1 MNRFMKYAAAALAA
15 ATAVSTLGGCE
26 QLEQKT
32 PEDTVAVTFGDTN
45 IMLDEVTYMI
55 RSMEYTYESYFGS
68 NICSNDMGDGSGM
81 TVGDYIKQMSLSQLR
96 QTLVL
101 NEYAEQN
108 GIELSDAQKA
118 KVDDA
123 IEKLKEEGED
133 YLNAVGAT
141 DELIEKTYTENAIAN
156 LVYMDLVADVDTTVG
171 DDEFLRKK
179 IAYVK
184 LTPSEL
190 TETTAAEEG
199 TTVTET
205 ESGSEEE
212 ASSEAGSSEETS
224 EAGSEEA
231 SSENASDEAA
241 SSEVASDE
249 ADSTEE
255 ASTEKETETSTEVA
269 TETETETE
277 SASDTEVVTEVATE
291 AESESESNTESDTE
305 SDTEVSNGSEESTEA
320 ETLSEEEQERQDAMN
335 DAADKILKEFEDGSD
350 AADFISDYQNDSHF
364 TATNSEI
371 SISEEGTAVYNAA
384 AWALSTD
391 ECTIYNSDDGS
402 IYIIRCLDDNDEEAR
417 QSAID
422 SEIESRKTALFEEK
436 YSEIQD
442 ASSKFKVDQDVID
455 TIRFTTP
462 VYVAPTEEDTTE
474 ETTENASEEA
484 SSEDASSEEAS
495 SESESESSSEEVTEE
510 SAEKN
515 TESESE
521 SEKESTSEAETK

>member
-1 MNRFMKYAAAALAA
+1 MNRIMKYAAAALAA

-26 QLEQKT
+26 QLEKKA
-32 PEDTVAVTFGDTN
+32 PEDTVAVSFGDTN

-68 NICSNDMGDGSGM
+68 NICGNDMGDGSGM

-101 NEYAEQN
+101 NEYAKKN
-108 GIELSDAQKA
+108 GIELSDDQKA
-118 KVDDA
+118 KVDEA
-123 IEKLKEEGED
+123 IEKLQTESED
-133 YLNAVGAT
+133 YLDAVGAT

-190 TETTAAEEG
+190 TETTAANEATTEVSSDEDSSEEASSIENTEAESESASKDV
-199 TTVTET
+199 TTST
-205 ESGSEEE
+205 EE
-212 ASSEAGSSEETS
+212 ASSEKAST
-224 EAGSEEA
+224 EAVSTEEA
-231 SSENASDEAA
+231 SSENVSEL
-241 SSEVASDE
+241 SS
-249 ADSTEE
+249 E
-255 ASTEKETETSTEVA
+255 ASTEDSTEV
-269 TETETETE
+269 
-277 SASDTEVVTEVATE
+277 
-291 AESESESNTESDTE
+291 
-305 SDTEVSNGSEESTEA
+305 

-335 DAADKILKEFEDGSD
+335 DAADKILKEFEEGND

-371 SISEEGTAVYNAA
+371 SISEDGTAVYNAS
-384 AWALSTD
+384 AWALATD
-391 ECTIYNSDDGS
+391 ECTVYRSDDGS

-422 SEIESRKTALFEEK
+422 SEIESRKTALFSEK
-436 YSEIQD
+436 YAEIQEE
-442 ASSKFKVDQDVID
+442 SSKFKVDEDVID

-462 VYVAPTEEDTTE
+462 VYVAPSEE
-474 ETTENASEEA
+474 ETSESETSGEETSESETGEKESTKEEKSSESDESEEVVSEA
-484 SSEDASSEEAS
+484 SSE
-495 SESESESSSEEVTEE
+495 EE
-510 SAEKN
+510 SK
-515 TESESE
+515 
-521 SEKESTSEAETK
+521 

>member
-1 MNRFMKYAAAALAA
+1 MNRIMKYAAAALAA

-26 QLEQKT
+26 QLEKKA
-32 PEDTVAVTFGDTN
+32 PEDTVAVSFGDTN

-101 NEYAEQN
+101 NEYAKKN
-108 GIELSDAQKA
+108 GIELSDDQKA
-118 KVDDA
+118 KVDEA
-123 IEKLKEEGED
+123 IEKLQTEAED
-133 YLNAVGAT
+133 YLDAVGAT

-190 TETTAAEEG
+190 TETTAAAEATTEASSDEGSSEESSS
-199 TTVTET
+199 VENTET
-205 ESGSEEE
+205 ESISKDDETSTEE
-212 ASSEAGSSEETS
+212 ASSEKAST
-224 EAGSEEA
+224 EAVSTEAVSTEEA
-231 SSENASDEAA
+231 SSEKTSEL
-241 SSEVASDE
+241 SS
-249 ADSTEE
+249 
-255 ASTEKETETSTEVA
+255 
-269 TETETETE
+269 
-277 SASDTEVVTEVATE
+277 
-291 AESESESNTESDTE
+291 ESDTE
-305 SDTEVSNGSEESTEA
+305 ASNES

-335 DAADKILKEFEDGSD
+335 DAADKILKEFEEGND

-371 SISEEGTAVYNAA
+371 SISEDGTAVYNAA
-384 AWALSTD
+384 AWALATD
-391 ECTIYNSDDGS
+391 ECTVYKSDDGS
-402 IYIIRCLDDNDEEAR
+402 IYIIRCIDDNDEEAR

-422 SEIESRKTALFEEK
+422 SEIESRKTALFSEK
-436 YSEIQD
+436 YAEIQD
-442 ASSKFKVDQDVID
+442 ESSKFKVDEDVID

-462 VYVAPTEEDTTE
+462 VYVAPSEE
-474 ETTENASEEA
+474 ETSEGETGKEETSENETSEEESSKAEKSSESDESEEAVSEA
-484 SSEDASSEEAS
+484 SSE
-495 SESESESSSEEVTEE
+495 EE
-510 SAEKN
+510 SK
-515 TESESE
+515 
-521 SEKESTSEAETK
+521 

>member
-1 MNRFMKYAAAALAA
+1 MNRIMKYAAAALAA

-26 QLEQKT
+26 QLEKKA
-32 PEDTVAVTFGDTN
+32 PEDTVAVSFGDTN

-68 NICSNDMGDGSGM
+68 NICGNDMGDGSGM

-101 NEYAEQN
+101 NEYAKKN
-108 GIELSDAQKA
+108 GIELSDDQKA
-118 KVDDA
+118 KVDEA
-123 IEKLKEEGED
+123 IEKLQTESED
-133 YLNAVGAT
+133 YLEAVGAT

-190 TETTAAEEG
+190 TETTAANEA
-199 TTVTET
+199 TTEVSSDED
-205 ESGSEEE
+205 SSEE
-212 ASSEAGSSEETS
+212 ASSIENTEAESESASKDVTTS
-224 EAGSEEA
+224 TEEA
-231 SSENASDEAA
+231 SSENASTDAA
-241 SSEVASDE
+241 STE
-249 ADSTEE
+249 AVSTEE
-255 ASTEKETETSTEVA
+255 ASSENVSKLSSEASTEDSTEV
-269 TETETETE
+269 
-277 SASDTEVVTEVATE
+277 
-291 AESESESNTESDTE
+291 
-305 SDTEVSNGSEESTEA
+305 

-335 DAADKILKEFEDGSD
+335 DAADKILKEFEEGND

-371 SISEEGTAVYNAA
+371 SISEDGTAVYNAA
-384 AWALSTD
+384 AWALATD
-391 ECTIYNSDDGS
+391 ECTVYRSDDGS

-422 SEIESRKTALFEEK
+422 SEIESRKTALFSEK
-436 YSEIQD
+436 YAEIQD
-442 ASSKFKVDQDVID
+442 DSSKFKVDEDVID

-462 VYVAPTEEDTTE
+462 VYVAPSEE
-474 ETTENASEEA
+474 ETSESETSGEETSESETGEEESTKEEKSSESDESEEAVSEA
-484 SSEDASSEEAS
+484 SSE
-495 SESESESSSEEVTEE
+495 EE
-510 SAEKN
+510 SK
-515 TESESE
+515 
-521 SEKESTSEAETK
+521 

>member
-1 MNRFMKYAAAALAA
+1 MNRIMKYAAAALVA

-26 QLEQKT
+26 QLEKKA
-32 PEDTVAVTFGDTN
+32 PEDTVAVSFGDTN

-55 RSMEYTYESYFGS
+55 CSMEYTYESYFGS
-68 NICSNDMGDGSGM
+68 NICGNDMGDGSGM

-101 NEYAEQN
+101 NEYAKKN
-108 GIELSDAQKA
+108 GIELSDDQKA
-118 KVDDA
+118 KVDEA
-123 IEKLKEEGED
+123 IEKLQTESED
-133 YLNAVGAT
+133 YLDAVGAT

-190 TETTAAEEG
+190 TETTAADEATTEVSSDEDSSEEASSIENTEAESESASKDV
-199 TTVTET
+199 TTST
-205 ESGSEEE
+205 EE
-212 ASSEAGSSEETS
+212 ASSEKAST
-224 EAGSEEA
+224 EAVSTEEA
-231 SSENASDEAA
+231 SSENVSEL
-241 SSEVASDE
+241 SS
-249 ADSTEE
+249 E
-255 ASTEKETETSTEVA
+255 ASTEDSTEV
-269 TETETETE
+269 
-277 SASDTEVVTEVATE
+277 
-291 AESESESNTESDTE
+291 
-305 SDTEVSNGSEESTEA
+305 

-335 DAADKILKEFEDGSD
+335 DAADKILKEFEEGND

-371 SISEEGTAVYNAA
+371 SISEDGTAVYNAA

-391 ECTIYNSDDGS
+391 ECTVYKSDDGS

-422 SEIESRKTALFEEK
+422 SEIESRKTALFSEK
-436 YSEIQD
+436 YAEIQD
-442 ASSKFKVDQDVID
+442 DSSKFKVDEDVID

-462 VYVAPTEEDTTE
+462 VYVAPSEE
-474 ETTENASEEA
+474 ETSESETGEEESTKEEKSSESDESEEA
-484 SSEDASSEEAS
+484 VSEASSEEAS
-495 SESESESSSEEVTEE
+495 
-510 SAEKN
+510 K
-515 TESESE
+515 
-521 SEKESTSEAETK
+521 

>member
-1 MNRFMKYAAAALAA
+1 MNRIMKYAAAALAA

-26 QLEQKT
+26 QLEKKA
-32 PEDTVAVTFGDTN
+32 PEDTVAVSFGDTN

-68 NICSNDMGDGSGM
+68 NICGNDMGDGSGM

-101 NEYAEQN
+101 NEYAKKN
-108 GIELSDAQKA
+108 GIELSDDQKA
-118 KVDDA
+118 KVDEA
-123 IEKLKEEGED
+123 IEKLQTESED
-133 YLNAVGAT
+133 YLEAVGAT

-190 TETTAAEEG
+190 TETTAADEATTEVSSDEDSSEEASSIENTEAESESVSKDV
-199 TTVTET
+199 TTST
-205 ESGSEEE
+205 EE
-212 ASSEAGSSEETS
+212 ASSEKAST
-224 EAGSEEA
+224 EEA
-231 SSENASDEAA
+231 SSENVSEL
-241 SSEVASDE
+241 SS
-249 ADSTEE
+249 E
-255 ASTEKETETSTEVA
+255 ASTEDSTEV
-269 TETETETE
+269 
-277 SASDTEVVTEVATE
+277 
-291 AESESESNTESDTE
+291 
-305 SDTEVSNGSEESTEA
+305 

-335 DAADKILKEFEDGSD
+335 DAADKILKEFEEGND

-371 SISEEGTAVYNAA
+371 SISEDGTAVYNAA
-384 AWALSTD
+384 AWALATD
-391 ECTIYNSDDGS
+391 ECTVYRSDDGS

-422 SEIESRKTALFEEK
+422 SEIESRKTALFSEK
-436 YSEIQD
+436 YAEIQD
-442 ASSKFKVDQDVID
+442 DSSKFKVDEDVID

-462 VYVAPTEEDTTE
+462 VYVAPSEE
-474 ETTENASEEA
+474 ETSESETSGEETSESETGEEESTKEEKSSESDESEEAVSEA
-484 SSEDASSEEAS
+484 SSE
-495 SESESESSSEEVTEE
+495 EE
-510 SAEKN
+510 SK
-515 TESESE
+515 
-521 SEKESTSEAETK
+521 

>member
-1 MNRFMKYAAAALAA
+1 MNRIMKYAAAALVA

-26 QLEQKT
+26 QLEKKA
-32 PEDTVAVTFGDTN
+32 PEDTVAVSFGDTN

-68 NICSNDMGDGSGM
+68 NICGNDMGDGSGM

-101 NEYAEQN
+101 NEYAKKN
-108 GIELSDAQKA
+108 GIELSDDQKA
-118 KVDDA
+118 KVDEA
-123 IEKLKEEGED
+123 IEKLQTESED
-133 YLNAVGAT
+133 YLDAVGAT

-190 TETTAAEEG
+190 TETTAANEATTEVSSDEDSSEEASSIENTEAESESASKDV
-199 TTVTET
+199 TTST
-205 ESGSEEE
+205 EE
-212 ASSEAGSSEETS
+212 ASSEKAST
-224 EAGSEEA
+224 EAVSTEEA
-231 SSENASDEAA
+231 SSENVSEL
-241 SSEVASDE
+241 SS
-249 ADSTEE
+249 E
-255 ASTEKETETSTEVA
+255 ASTE
-269 TETETETE
+269 
-277 SASDTEVVTEVATE
+277 D
-291 AESESESNTESDTE
+291 
-305 SDTEVSNGSEESTEA
+305 STEA

-335 DAADKILKEFEDGSD
+335 DVADKILKEFEEGND

-371 SISEEGTAVYNAA
+371 SISEDGTAVYNAA
-384 AWALSTD
+384 AWALATD
-391 ECTIYNSDDGS
+391 ECTVYRSDDGS

-422 SEIESRKTALFEEK
+422 SEIESRKTALFSEK
-436 YSEIQD
+436 YAEIQD
-442 ASSKFKVDQDVID
+442 DSSKFKVDEDVID

-462 VYVAPTEEDTTE
+462 VYVAPSEE
-474 ETTENASEEA
+474 ETSESETGEEESTKEEKSSESDESEEAVSEA
-484 SSEDASSEEAS
+484 SSE
-495 SESESESSSEEVTEE
+495 EE
-510 SAEKN
+510 SK
-515 TESESE
+515 
-521 SEKESTSEAETK
+521 

>member
-1 MNRFMKYAAAALAA
+1 MNRIMKYAAAALAA

-26 QLEQKT
+26 QLENKA
-32 PEDTVAVTFGDTN
+32 PEDTVAVSFGDTN

-68 NICSNDMGDGSGM
+68 NICGNDMGDGSGM

-101 NEYAEQN
+101 NEYAKKN
-108 GIELSDAQKA
+108 GIELSDDQKA
-118 KVDDA
+118 KVDEA
-123 IEKLKEEGED
+123 IEKLQTESED
-133 YLNAVGAT
+133 YLEAVGAT

-190 TETTAAEEG
+190 TETTAADEATTEVSSDEDSSEEASSIEN
-199 TTVTET
+199 TET
-205 ESGSEEE
+205 ESESVSKDVTTSTEE
-212 ASSEAGSSEETS
+212 ASSEKAST
-224 EAGSEEA
+224 EAVSTEEA
-231 SSENASDEAA
+231 SSENVSEL
-241 SSEVASDE
+241 SS
-249 ADSTEE
+249 E
-255 ASTEKETETSTEVA
+255 ASTEDSTEV
-269 TETETETE
+269 
-277 SASDTEVVTEVATE
+277 
-291 AESESESNTESDTE
+291 
-305 SDTEVSNGSEESTEA
+305 

-335 DAADKILKEFEDGSD
+335 DAADKILKAFEEGND

-371 SISEEGTAVYNAA
+371 SISEDGTAVYNAA
-384 AWALSTD
+384 AWALATD
-391 ECTIYNSDDGS
+391 ECTVYRSDDGS

-422 SEIESRKTALFEEK
+422 SEIESRKTALFSEK
-436 YSEIQD
+436 YAEIQD
-442 ASSKFKVDQDVID
+442 DSSKFKVDEDVID

-462 VYVAPTEEDTTE
+462 VYVAPSEE
-474 ETTENASEEA
+474 ETSESETSGEETSESETGEEESTKEEKSSESDESEEAVSEA
-484 SSEDASSEEAS
+484 SSE
-495 SESESESSSEEVTEE
+495 EE
-510 SAEKN
+510 SK
-515 TESESE
+515 
-521 SEKESTSEAETK
+521 

>member
-1 MNRFMKYAAAALAA
+1 MNRIMKYAAAALVA

-26 QLEQKT
+26 QLEKKA
-32 PEDTVAVTFGDTN
+32 PEDTVAVSFGDTN

-68 NICSNDMGDGSGM
+68 NICGNDMGDGSGM

-101 NEYAEQN
+101 NEYAKKN
-108 GIELSDAQKA
+108 GIELSDDQKA
-118 KVDDA
+118 KVDEA
-123 IEKLKEEGED
+123 IEKLQTESED
-133 YLNAVGAT
+133 YLDAVGAT

-190 TETTAAEEG
+190 TETTAAEEA
-199 TTVTET
+199 TTEVSSDED
-205 ESGSEEE
+205 SSEE
-212 ASSEAGSSEETS
+212 ASSIENTEAESESASKDVTTS
-224 EAGSEEA
+224 TEEA
-231 SSENASDEAA
+231 SSENASTDAA
-241 SSEVASDE
+241 STE
-249 ADSTEE
+249 AVSTEE
-255 ASTEKETETSTEVA
+255 ASSENVSELSSEASTEDSTEV
-269 TETETETE
+269 
-277 SASDTEVVTEVATE
+277 
-291 AESESESNTESDTE
+291 
-305 SDTEVSNGSEESTEA
+305 

-335 DAADKILKEFEDGSD
+335 DAADKILKEFEEGND

-371 SISEEGTAVYNAA
+371 SISEDGTAVYNAA
-384 AWALSTD
+384 AWALATD
-391 ECTIYNSDDGS
+391 ECTVYRSDDGS

-422 SEIESRKTALFEEK
+422 SEIESRKTALFSEK
-436 YSEIQD
+436 YAEIQD
-442 ASSKFKVDQDVID
+442 DSSKFKVDEDVID

-462 VYVAPTEEDTTE
+462 VYVAPSEE
-474 ETTENASEEA
+474 ETSESETSGEETSESETGEEESTKEEKSSESDESEEAVSEA
-484 SSEDASSEEAS
+484 SSE
-495 SESESESSSEEVTEE
+495 EE
-510 SAEKN
+510 SK
-515 TESESE
+515 
-521 SEKESTSEAETK
+521 

>member
-1 MNRFMKYAAAALAA
+1 MNRIMKYAAAALAA

-26 QLEQKT
+26 QLENKA
-32 PEDTVAVTFGDTN
+32 PEDTVAVSFGDTN

-68 NICSNDMGDGSGM
+68 NICGNDMGDGSGM

-101 NEYAEQN
+101 NEYAKKN
-108 GIELSDAQKA
+108 GIELSDDQKA
-118 KVDDA
+118 KVDEA
-123 IEKLKEEGED
+123 IEKLQTESED
-133 YLNAVGAT
+133 YLDAVGAT

-190 TETTAAEEG
+190 TETTAANEA
-199 TTVTET
+199 TTEVSSDED
-205 ESGSEEE
+205 SSEE
-212 ASSEAGSSEETS
+212 ASSIENTEAESESASKDVTTS
-224 EAGSEEA
+224 TEEA
-231 SSENASDEAA
+231 SSENASTDAA
-241 SSEVASDE
+241 STE
-249 ADSTEE
+249 AVSTEE
-255 ASTEKETETSTEVA
+255 ASSENVSELSSEASTEDSTEV
-269 TETETETE
+269 
-277 SASDTEVVTEVATE
+277 
-291 AESESESNTESDTE
+291 
-305 SDTEVSNGSEESTEA
+305 

-335 DAADKILKEFEDGSD
+335 DAADKILKEFEEGND

-371 SISEEGTAVYNAA
+371 SISEDGTAVYNAA
-384 AWALSTD
+384 AWALATD
-391 ECTIYNSDDGS
+391 ECTVYRSDDGS

-422 SEIESRKTALFEEK
+422 SEIESRKTALFSEK
-436 YSEIQD
+436 YAEIQD
-442 ASSKFKVDQDVID
+442 DSSKFKVDEDVID

-462 VYVAPTEEDTTE
+462 VYVAPSEE
-474 ETTENASEEA
+474 ETSESETSGEETSESETGEEESTKEEKSSESDESEEAVSEA
-484 SSEDASSEEAS
+484 SSE
-495 SESESESSSEEVTEE
+495 EE
-510 SAEKN
+510 SK
-515 TESESE
+515 
-521 SEKESTSEAETK
+521 

>member
-1 MNRFMKYAAAALAA
+1 MNRIMKYAAAALAA

-26 QLEQKT
+26 QLENKA
-32 PEDTVAVTFGDTN
+32 PEDTVAVSFGDTN

-68 NICSNDMGDGSGM
+68 NICGNDMGDGSGM

-101 NEYAEQN
+101 NEYAKKN
-108 GIELSDAQKA
+108 GIELSDDQKA
-118 KVDDA
+118 KVDEA
-123 IEKLKEEGED
+123 IEKLQTESED
-133 YLNAVGAT
+133 YLDAVGAT

-190 TETTAAEEG
+190 TETTAADEATTEVSSDEDSSEEASSIENTEAESESASKDV
-199 TTVTET
+199 TTST
-205 ESGSEEE
+205 EE
-212 ASSEAGSSEETS
+212 ASSEKAST
-224 EAGSEEA
+224 EAVSTEEA
-231 SSENASDEAA
+231 SSENVSKL
-241 SSEVASDE
+241 SS
-249 ADSTEE
+249 E
-255 ASTEKETETSTEVA
+255 ASTEDSTEV
-269 TETETETE
+269 
-277 SASDTEVVTEVATE
+277 
-291 AESESESNTESDTE
+291 
-305 SDTEVSNGSEESTEA
+305 

-335 DAADKILKEFEDGSD
+335 DAADKILKEFEEGND

-371 SISEEGTAVYNAA
+371 SISEDGTAVYNAS
-384 AWALSTD
+384 AWALATD
-391 ECTIYNSDDGS
+391 ECTVYRSDDGS

-422 SEIESRKTALFEEK
+422 SEIESRKTALFSEK
-436 YSEIQD
+436 YAEIQD
-442 ASSKFKVDQDVID
+442 DSSKFKVDEDVID

-462 VYVAPTEEDTTE
+462 VYVAPSEE
-474 ETTENASEEA
+474 ETSESETSGEETSESETGEKESTKEEKSSESDESEEVVSEA
-484 SSEDASSEEAS
+484 SSE
-495 SESESESSSEEVTEE
+495 EE
-510 SAEKN
+510 SK
-515 TESESE
+515 
-521 SEKESTSEAETK
+521 

>member
-1 MNRFMKYAAAALAA
+1 MNRIMKYAAAALAA

-26 QLEQKT
+26 QLEKKA
-32 PEDTVAVTFGDTN
+32 PEDTVAVSFGDTN

-68 NICSNDMGDGSGM
+68 NICGNDMGDGSGM

-101 NEYAEQN
+101 NEYAKKN
-108 GIELSDAQKA
+108 GIELSDDQKA
-118 KVDDA
+118 KVDEA
-123 IEKLKEEGED
+123 IEKLQTESED
-133 YLNAVGAT
+133 YLEAVGAT

-190 TETTAAEEG
+190 TETTAADEA
-199 TTVTET
+199 TTEVSSDED
-205 ESGSEEE
+205 SSED
-212 ASSEAGSSEETS
+212 ASSIENTEAESESASKDVTTS
-224 EAGSEEA
+224 TEEA
-231 SSENASDEAA
+231 SSENASTDAA
-241 SSEVASDE
+241 
-249 ADSTEE
+249 STEE
-255 ASTEKETETSTEVA
+255 ASSENVSELSSEASTEDSTEV
-269 TETETETE
+269 
-277 SASDTEVVTEVATE
+277 
-291 AESESESNTESDTE
+291 
-305 SDTEVSNGSEESTEA
+305 

-335 DAADKILKEFEDGSD
+335 DAADKILKEFEEGND

-371 SISEEGTAVYNAA
+371 SISEDGTAVYNAA
-384 AWALSTD
+384 AWALATD
-391 ECTIYNSDDGS
+391 ECTVYRSDDGS

-422 SEIESRKTALFEEK
+422 SEIESRKTALFSEK
-436 YSEIQD
+436 YAEIQD
-442 ASSKFKVDQDVID
+442 DSSKFKVDEDVID

-462 VYVAPTEEDTTE
+462 VYVAPSEE
-474 ETTENASEEA
+474 ETSESETSGEETSESETGEEESTKEEKSSESDESEEAVSEA
-484 SSEDASSEEAS
+484 SSE
-495 SESESESSSEEVTEE
+495 EE
-510 SAEKN
+510 SK
-515 TESESE
+515 
-521 SEKESTSEAETK
+521 

>member
-1 MNRFMKYAAAALAA
+1 MNRIMKYAAAALAA

-26 QLEQKT
+26 QLEKKA
-32 PEDTVAVTFGDTN
+32 PEDTVAVSFGDTN

-68 NICSNDMGDGSGM
+68 NICGNDMGDGSGM

-101 NEYAEQN
+101 NEYAKKN
-108 GIELSDAQKA
+108 GIELSDDQKA
-118 KVDDA
+118 KVDEA
-123 IEKLKEEGED
+123 IEKLQTESED
-133 YLNAVGAT
+133 YLDAVGAT

-190 TETTAAEEG
+190 TETTAADEA
-199 TTVTET
+199 TTEVSSDED
-205 ESGSEEE
+205 SSEE
-212 ASSEAGSSEETS
+212 ASSIENTEAESESASKDVTTS
-224 EAGSEEA
+224 TEEA
-231 SSENASDEAA
+231 SSENASTDAA
-241 SSEVASDE
+241 STE
-249 ADSTEE
+249 AVSTEE
-255 ASTEKETETSTEVA
+255 ASSENVSKLSSEASTEDSTEV
-269 TETETETE
+269 
-277 SASDTEVVTEVATE
+277 
-291 AESESESNTESDTE
+291 
-305 SDTEVSNGSEESTEA
+305 

-335 DAADKILKEFEDGSD
+335 DAADKILKEFEEGND

-371 SISEEGTAVYNAA
+371 SISEDGTAVYNAA
-384 AWALSTD
+384 AWTLATD
-391 ECTIYNSDDGS
+391 ECTVYRSDDGS

-422 SEIESRKTALFEEK
+422 SEIESRKTALFSEK
-436 YSEIQD
+436 YAEIQD
-442 ASSKFKVDQDVID
+442 DSSKFKVDEDVID

-462 VYVAPTEEDTTE
+462 VYVAPSEE
-474 ETTENASEEA
+474 ETSESETSGEETSESETGEEESTKEEKSSESDESEEA
-484 SSEDASSEEAS
+484 VSEASSEEAS
-495 SESESESSSEEVTEE
+495 
-510 SAEKN
+510 K
-515 TESESE
+515 
-521 SEKESTSEAETK
+521 

>member
-1 MNRFMKYAAAALAA
+1 MNRIMKYAAAALVA

-26 QLEQKT
+26 QLEKKA
-32 PEDTVAVTFGDTN
+32 PEDTVAVSFGDTN

-68 NICSNDMGDGSGM
+68 NICGNDMGDGSGM

-101 NEYAEQN
+101 NEYAKKN
-108 GIELSDAQKA
+108 GIELSDDQKA
-118 KVDDA
+118 KVDEA
-123 IEKLKEEGED
+123 IEKLQTESED
-133 YLNAVGAT
+133 YLDAVGAT

-190 TETTAAEEG
+190 TETTAADEATTEVSSDEDSSEEASSIENTEAESESASKDV
-199 TTVTET
+199 TTST
-205 ESGSEEE
+205 EE
-212 ASSEAGSSEETS
+212 ASSEKAST
-224 EAGSEEA
+224 EAVSTEEA
-231 SSENASDEAA
+231 SSENVSEL
-241 SSEVASDE
+241 SS
-249 ADSTEE
+249 E
-255 ASTEKETETSTEVA
+255 ASTEDSTEV
-269 TETETETE
+269 
-277 SASDTEVVTEVATE
+277 
-291 AESESESNTESDTE
+291 
-305 SDTEVSNGSEESTEA
+305 

-335 DAADKILKEFEDGSD
+335 DAADKILKEFEEGND

-371 SISEEGTAVYNAA
+371 SISEDGIAVYNAA

-391 ECTIYNSDDGS
+391 ECTVYKSDDGS

-422 SEIESRKTALFEEK
+422 SEIESRKTALFSEK
-436 YSEIQD
+436 YAEIQEE
-442 ASSKFKVDQDVID
+442 SSKFKVDEDVID

-462 VYVAPTEEDTTE
+462 VYVAPSEE
-474 ETTENASEEA
+474 ETSESETNGEETSESETGGEKTSENETSEEESVKAENSSESDESEEAVSEA
-484 SSEDASSEEAS
+484 SSE
-495 SESESESSSEEVTEE
+495 EE
-510 SAEKN
+510 SK
-515 TESESE
+515 
-521 SEKESTSEAETK
+521 

>member
-1 MNRFMKYAAAALAA
+1 MNRIMKYAAAALAA

-26 QLEQKT
+26 QLEKKA
-32 PEDTVAVTFGDTN
+32 PEDTVAVSFGDTN

-101 NEYAEQN
+101 NEYAKKN
-108 GIELSDAQKA
+108 GIELSDDQKA
-118 KVDDA
+118 KVDEA
-123 IEKLKEEGED
+123 IEKLQTEAED
-133 YLNAVGAT
+133 YLDAVGAT

-190 TETTAAEEG
+190 TETTAADEA
-199 TTVTET
+199 TTEVSSDED
-205 ESGSEEE
+205 SSEE
-212 ASSEAGSSEETS
+212 ASSIENTEAESESASKDVTTS
-224 EAGSEEA
+224 TEEA
-231 SSENASDEAA
+231 SSENASTDAA
-241 SSEVASDE
+241 STE
-249 ADSTEE
+249 AVSTEE
-255 ASTEKETETSTEVA
+255 ASSENVSELSSEASTEDSTEV
-269 TETETETE
+269 
-277 SASDTEVVTEVATE
+277 
-291 AESESESNTESDTE
+291 
-305 SDTEVSNGSEESTEA
+305 

-335 DAADKILKEFEDGSD
+335 DAADKILKEFEEGND

-371 SISEEGTAVYNAA
+371 SISEDGTAVYNAA
-384 AWALSTD
+384 AWALATD
-391 ECTIYNSDDGS
+391 ECTVYRSDDGS

-422 SEIESRKTALFEEK
+422 SEIESRKTALFSEK
-436 YSEIQD
+436 YAEIQD
-442 ASSKFKVDQDVID
+442 DSSKFKVDEDVID

-462 VYVAPTEEDTTE
+462 VYVAPSEE
-474 ETTENASEEA
+474 ETSESETSGEETSESETGEEESTKEEKSSESDESEEA
-484 SSEDASSEEAS
+484 VSEASSEEAS
-495 SESESESSSEEVTEE
+495 
-510 SAEKN
+510 K
-515 TESESE
+515 
-521 SEKESTSEAETK
+521 

>member
-1 MNRFMKYAAAALAA
+1 MNRIMKYAAAALAA

-26 QLEQKT
+26 QLEKKA
-32 PEDTVAVTFGDTN
+32 PEDTVAVSFGDTN

-68 NICSNDMGDGSGM
+68 NICGNDMGDGSGM

-101 NEYAEQN
+101 NEYAKKN
-108 GIELSDAQKA
+108 GIELSDDQKA
-118 KVDDA
+118 KLDEA
-123 IEKLKEEGED
+123 IEKLQTESED
-133 YLNAVGAT
+133 YLEAVGAT

-190 TETTAAEEG
+190 TETTAADEATTEVSSDEDSSEEASSIENTEAESESVSKDV
-199 TTVTET
+199 TTST
-205 ESGSEEE
+205 EE
-212 ASSEAGSSEETS
+212 ASSEKAST
-224 EAGSEEA
+224 EAVSTEEA
-231 SSENASDEAA
+231 SSENVSEL
-241 SSEVASDE
+241 SS
-249 ADSTEE
+249 E
-255 ASTEKETETSTEVA
+255 ASTE
-269 TETETETE
+269 
-277 SASDTEVVTEVATE
+277 D
-291 AESESESNTESDTE
+291 
-305 SDTEVSNGSEESTEA
+305 STEA

-335 DAADKILKEFEDGSD
+335 DAADKILKEFEEGND

-371 SISEEGTAVYNAA
+371 SISEDGTAVYNAA
-384 AWALSTD
+384 AWALATD
-391 ECTIYNSDDGS
+391 ECTVYRSDDGS

-422 SEIESRKTALFEEK
+422 SEIESRKTALFSEK
-436 YSEIQD
+436 YAEIQD
-442 ASSKFKVDQDVID
+442 DSSKFKVDEDVID

-462 VYVAPTEEDTTE
+462 VYVAPSEE
-474 ETTENASEEA
+474 ETSESETGGEKTSENETSEEESVKAENSSESDESEEAVSEA
-484 SSEDASSEEAS
+484 SSE
-495 SESESESSSEEVTEE
+495 EE
-510 SAEKN
+510 SK
-515 TESESE
+515 
-521 SEKESTSEAETK
+521 

>member
-1 MNRFMKYAAAALAA
+1 MNRIMKYAAAALAA

-26 QLEQKT
+26 QLEKKA
-32 PEDTVAVTFGDTN
+32 PEDTVAVSFGDTN

-68 NICSNDMGDGSGM
+68 NICGNDMGDGSGM

-101 NEYAEQN
+101 NEYAKKN
-108 GIELSDAQKA
+108 GIELSDDQKA
-118 KVDDA
+118 KVDEA
-123 IEKLKEEGED
+123 IEKLQTESED
-133 YLNAVGAT
+133 YLDAVGAT

-190 TETTAAEEG
+190 TETTAADEATTEVSSDEDSSEEAYSIENTEVESESASKDV
-199 TTVTET
+199 TTST
-205 ESGSEEE
+205 EE
-212 ASSEAGSSEETS
+212 ASSEKAST
-224 EAGSEEA
+224 EAVSTGEA
-231 SSENASDEAA
+231 SSENVSKL
-241 SSEVASDE
+241 SS
-249 ADSTEE
+249 E
-255 ASTEKETETSTEVA
+255 ASTEDSTEV
-269 TETETETE
+269 
-277 SASDTEVVTEVATE
+277 
-291 AESESESNTESDTE
+291 
-305 SDTEVSNGSEESTEA
+305 

-335 DAADKILKEFEDGSD
+335 DAADKIIKEFEEGND

-371 SISEEGTAVYNAA
+371 SISEDGTAVYNAS
-384 AWALSTD
+384 AWALATD
-391 ECTIYNSDDGS
+391 ECTVYRSDDGS

-422 SEIESRKTALFEEK
+422 SEIESRKTALFSEK
-436 YSEIQD
+436 YAEIQD
-442 ASSKFKVDQDVID
+442 DSSKFKVDEDVID

-462 VYVAPTEEDTTE
+462 VYVAPSEE
-474 ETTENASEEA
+474 ETSESETSGEETSESETGEEESTKEEKSSESDESEEA
-484 SSEDASSEEAS
+484 VSEVSSEE
-495 SESESESSSEEVTEE
+495 ES
-510 SAEKN
+510 K
-515 TESESE
+515 
-521 SEKESTSEAETK
+521 

>member
-1 MNRFMKYAAAALAA
+1 MNRIMKYAAAALAA

-26 QLEQKT
+26 QLENKA
-32 PEDTVAVTFGDTN
+32 PEDTVAVSFGDTN

-101 NEYAEQN
+101 NEYAKKN
-108 GIELSDAQKA
+108 GIELSDDQKA
-118 KVDDA
+118 KVDEA
-123 IEKLKEEGED
+123 IEKLQTESED
-133 YLNAVGAT
+133 YLDAVGAT

-190 TETTAAEEG
+190 TETTAAAEATTEASSDEGSSEEASS
-199 TTVTET
+199 VENTET
-205 ESGSEEE
+205 ESISKDDETSTEE
-212 ASSEAGSSEETS
+212 ASSEKAST
-224 EAGSEEA
+224 EEA
-231 SSENASDEAA
+231 SSEKTSEL
-241 SSEVASDE
+241 SSESD
-249 ADSTEE
+249 TE
-255 ASTEKETETSTEVA
+255 ASTES
-269 TETETETE
+269 
-277 SASDTEVVTEVATE
+277 
-291 AESESESNTESDTE
+291 
-305 SDTEVSNGSEESTEA
+305 

-335 DAADKILKEFEDGSD
+335 DAADKILKEFEEGND

-371 SISEEGTAVYNAA
+371 SISEDGTAVYNAA
-384 AWALSTD
+384 AWALATD
-391 ECTIYNSDDGS
+391 ECTVYKSDDGS
-402 IYIIRCLDDNDEEAR
+402 IYIIRCIDDNDEEAR

-422 SEIESRKTALFEEK
+422 SEIESRKTALFSEK
-436 YSEIQD
+436 YAEIQD
-442 ASSKFKVDQDVID
+442 ESSKFKVDEDVID

-462 VYVAPTEEDTTE
+462 VYVAPSEE
-474 ETTENASEEA
+474 ETSEGETSGEETSENETSEEESSKAEKSSESEEAVSEA
-484 SSEDASSEEAS
+484 SSE
-495 SESESESSSEEVTEE
+495 EE
-510 SAEKN
+510 SK
-515 TESESE
+515 
-521 SEKESTSEAETK
+521 

>member
-1 MNRFMKYAAAALAA
+1 MNRIMKYAAAALAA

-26 QLEQKT
+26 QLEKKA
-32 PEDTVAVTFGDTN
+32 PEDTVAVSFGDTN

-68 NICSNDMGDGSGM
+68 NICGNDMGDGSGM

-101 NEYAEQN
+101 NEYAKKN
-108 GIELSDAQKA
+108 GIELSDDQKA
-118 KVDDA
+118 KVDEA
-123 IEKLKEEGED
+123 IEKLQTESED
-133 YLNAVGAT
+133 YLDAVGAT

-190 TETTAAEEG
+190 TETTAANEATTEVSSDEDSSEEASSIENTEAESESASKDV
-199 TTVTET
+199 TTST
-205 ESGSEEE
+205 EE
-212 ASSEAGSSEETS
+212 ASSEKAST
-224 EAGSEEA
+224 EEA
-231 SSENASDEAA
+231 SSENVSEL
-241 SSEVASDE
+241 SS
-249 ADSTEE
+249 E
-255 ASTEKETETSTEVA
+255 ASTE
-269 TETETETE
+269 
-277 SASDTEVVTEVATE
+277 D
-291 AESESESNTESDTE
+291 
-305 SDTEVSNGSEESTEA
+305 STEA

-335 DAADKILKEFEDGSD
+335 DAADKILKEFEEGND

-371 SISEEGTAVYNAA
+371 SISEDGTAVYNAA
-384 AWALSTD
+384 AWALATD
-391 ECTIYNSDDGS
+391 ECTVYRSDDGS

-422 SEIESRKTALFEEK
+422 SEIESRKTALFSEK
-436 YSEIQD
+436 YAEIQEE
-442 ASSKFKVDQDVID
+442 SSKFKVDEDVIG

-462 VYVAPTEEDTTE
+462 VYVAPSEE
-474 ETTENASEEA
+474 ETSESETNGEETSESETGGEKTSENETSEEESVKAENSSESDESEEA
-484 SSEDASSEEAS
+484 VSEAS
-495 SESESESSSEEVTEE
+495 LEEE
-510 SAEKN
+510 SK
-515 TESESE
+515 
-521 SEKESTSEAETK
+521 

>member
-1 MNRFMKYAAAALAA
+1 MNRIMKYAAAALAA

-26 QLEQKT
+26 QLENKA
-32 PEDTVAVTFGDTN
+32 PEDTVAVSFGDTN

-101 NEYAEQN
+101 NEYAKKN
-108 GIELSDAQKA
+108 GIELSDDQKA
-118 KVDDA
+118 KVDEA
-123 IEKLKEEGED
+123 IEKLQTEAED
-133 YLNAVGAT
+133 YLDAVGAT

-190 TETTAAEEG
+190 TETTAAAEATTEASSDEGSSEESSS
-199 TTVTET
+199 VENTET
-205 ESGSEEE
+205 ESISKDDETSTEE
-212 ASSEAGSSEETS
+212 ASSEKAST
-224 EAGSEEA
+224 EAVSTEAVSTEEA
-231 SSENASDEAA
+231 SSEKASEL
-241 SSEVASDE
+241 SSESSTE
-249 ADSTEE
+249 DSTE
-255 ASTEKETETSTEVA
+255 S
-269 TETETETE
+269 
-277 SASDTEVVTEVATE
+277 
-291 AESESESNTESDTE
+291 
-305 SDTEVSNGSEESTEA
+305 

-335 DAADKILKEFEDGSD
+335 DAADKILKEFEEGND

-371 SISEEGTAVYNAA
+371 SISEDGTAVYNAA
-384 AWALSTD
+384 AWALATD
-391 ECTIYNSDDGS
+391 ECTVYKSDDGS

-422 SEIESRKTALFEEK
+422 SEIESRKTALFSEK
-436 YSEIQD
+436 YAEIQD
-442 ASSKFKVDQDVID
+442 ESSKFKVDEDVID

-462 VYVAPTEEDTTE
+462 VYVAPSEE
-474 ETTENASEEA
+474 ETSEGETGKEETSENETSEEESSKAEKSSESEESEEAVSEA
-484 SSEDASSEEAS
+484 SSE
-495 SESESESSSEEVTEE
+495 EE
-510 SAEKN
+510 SK
-515 TESESE
+515 
-521 SEKESTSEAETK
+521 

>member
-1 MNRFMKYAAAALAA
+1 MNRIMKYAAAALAA

-26 QLEQKT
+26 QLEKKA
-32 PEDTVAVTFGDTN
+32 PEDTVAVSFGDTN

-68 NICSNDMGDGSGM
+68 NICGNDMGDGSGM

-101 NEYAEQN
+101 NEYAKKN
-108 GIELSDAQKA
+108 GIELSDDQKA
-118 KVDDA
+118 KVDEA
-123 IEKLKEEGED
+123 IEKLQTESED
-133 YLNAVGAT
+133 YLDAVVAT

-190 TETTAAEEG
+190 TETTAANEATTEVSSDEDSSEEASSIENTEAESESASKDV
-199 TTVTET
+199 TTST
-205 ESGSEEE
+205 EE
-212 ASSEAGSSEETS
+212 ASSEKAST
-224 EAGSEEA
+224 EAVSTEEA
-231 SSENASDEAA
+231 SSENVSEL
-241 SSEVASDE
+241 SS
-249 ADSTEE
+249 E
-255 ASTEKETETSTEVA
+255 ASTE
-269 TETETETE
+269 
-277 SASDTEVVTEVATE
+277 D
-291 AESESESNTESDTE
+291 
-305 SDTEVSNGSEESTEA
+305 STEA

-335 DAADKILKEFEDGSD
+335 DVADKILKEFEEGND

-371 SISEEGTAVYNAA
+371 SISEDGTAVYNAA
-384 AWALSTD
+384 AWALATD
-391 ECTIYNSDDGS
+391 ECTVYRSDDGS

-422 SEIESRKTALFEEK
+422 SEIESRKTALFSEK
-436 YSEIQD
+436 YAEIQD
-442 ASSKFKVDQDVID
+442 DSSKFKVDEDVID

-462 VYVAPTEEDTTE
+462 VYVAPSEE
-474 ETTENASEEA
+474 ETSESETSGEETSESETGEEESTKEEKSSESDESEEAVSEA
-484 SSEDASSEEAS
+484 SSE
-495 SESESESSSEEVTEE
+495 EE
-510 SAEKN
+510 SK
-515 TESESE
+515 
-521 SEKESTSEAETK
+521 

>member
-1 MNRFMKYAAAALAA
+1 MNRIMKYAAAALVA

-26 QLEQKT
+26 QLEKKA
-32 PEDTVAVTFGDTN
+32 PEDTVAVSFGDTN

-68 NICSNDMGDGSGM
+68 NICGNDMGDGSGM

-101 NEYAEQN
+101 NEYAKKN
-108 GIELSDAQKA
+108 GIELSDDQKA
-118 KVDDA
+118 KVDEA
-123 IEKLKEEGED
+123 IEKLQTESED
-133 YLNAVGAT
+133 YLDAVGAT

-190 TETTAAEEG
+190 TETTAADEA
-199 TTVTET
+199 TTEVSSDED
-205 ESGSEEE
+205 SSEE
-212 ASSEAGSSEETS
+212 ASSIENTEAESESASKDVTTS
-224 EAGSEEA
+224 TEEA
-231 SSENASDEAA
+231 SSENASTDAA
-241 SSEVASDE
+241 STE
-249 ADSTEE
+249 AVSTEE
-255 ASTEKETETSTEVA
+255 ASSENVSELSSEASTEDSTEV
-269 TETETETE
+269 
-277 SASDTEVVTEVATE
+277 
-291 AESESESNTESDTE
+291 
-305 SDTEVSNGSEESTEA
+305 

-335 DAADKILKEFEDGSD
+335 DAADKILKEFEEGND

-371 SISEEGTAVYNAA
+371 SISEDGTAVYNAS
-384 AWALSTD
+384 AWALATD
-391 ECTIYNSDDGS
+391 ECTVYRSDDGS

-422 SEIESRKTALFEEK
+422 SEIESRKTALFSEK
-436 YSEIQD
+436 YAEIQD
-442 ASSKFKVDQDVID
+442 DSSKFKVDEDVID

-462 VYVAPTEEDTTE
+462 VYVAPSEE
-474 ETTENASEEA
+474 ETSESETSGEETSESETGEKESTKEEKSSESDESEEAVSEA
-484 SSEDASSEEAS
+484 SSE
-495 SESESESSSEEVTEE
+495 EE
-510 SAEKN
+510 SK
-515 TESESE
+515 
-521 SEKESTSEAETK
+521 

>member
-1 MNRFMKYAAAALAA
+1 MNRIMKYAAAALVA

-26 QLEQKT
+26 QLEKKA
-32 PEDTVAVTFGDTN
+32 PEDTVAVSFGDTN

-68 NICSNDMGDGSGM
+68 NICGNDMGDGSGM

-101 NEYAEQN
+101 NEYAKKN
-108 GIELSDAQKA
+108 GIELSDDQKA
-118 KVDDA
+118 KVDEA
-123 IEKLKEEGED
+123 IEKLQTESED
-133 YLNAVGAT
+133 YLDAVGAT

-190 TETTAAEEG
+190 TETTAADEATTEVSSDEDSSEEASSIENTEAESESASKDV
-199 TTVTET
+199 TTST
-205 ESGSEEE
+205 EE
-212 ASSEAGSSEETS
+212 ASSEKAST
-224 EAGSEEA
+224 EAVSTEEA
-231 SSENASDEAA
+231 SSENVSEL
-241 SSEVASDE
+241 SS
-249 ADSTEE
+249 E
-255 ASTEKETETSTEVA
+255 ASTEDSTEV
-269 TETETETE
+269 
-277 SASDTEVVTEVATE
+277 
-291 AESESESNTESDTE
+291 
-305 SDTEVSNGSEESTEA
+305 

-335 DAADKILKEFEDGSD
+335 DAADKILKEFEEGND

-371 SISEEGTAVYNAA
+371 SISEDGTAVYNAA
-384 AWALSTD
+384 AWALATD
-391 ECTIYNSDDGS
+391 ECTVYRSDDGS

-422 SEIESRKTALFEEK
+422 SEIESRKTALFSEK
-436 YSEIQD
+436 YAEIQD
-442 ASSKFKVDQDVID
+442 DSSKFKVDEDVID

-462 VYVAPTEEDTTE
+462 VYVAPSEE
-474 ETTENASEEA
+474 ETSESETNGEETSESETNGEETSESETGGEKTSENETSEEESVKAENSSESDESEEAVSEA
-484 SSEDASSEEAS
+484 SSE
-495 SESESESSSEEVTEE
+495 EE
-510 SAEKN
+510 SK
-515 TESESE
+515 
-521 SEKESTSEAETK
+521 

>member
-1 MNRFMKYAAAALAA
+1 MNRIMKYAAAALVA

-26 QLEQKT
+26 QLEKKA
-32 PEDTVAVTFGDTN
+32 PEDTVAVSFGDTN

-68 NICSNDMGDGSGM
+68 NICGNDMGDGSGM

-101 NEYAEQN
+101 NEYAKKN
-108 GIELSDAQKA
+108 GIELSDDQKA
-118 KVDDA
+118 KVDEA
-123 IEKLKEEGED
+123 IEKLQTESED
-133 YLNAVGAT
+133 YLDAVGAT

-190 TETTAAEEG
+190 TETTAADEATTEVSSDEDSSEEASSIENTEAESESASKDV
-199 TTVTET
+199 TTST
-205 ESGSEEE
+205 EE
-212 ASSEAGSSEETS
+212 ASSEKAST
-224 EAGSEEA
+224 EAVSTEEA
-231 SSENASDEAA
+231 SSENVSEL
-241 SSEVASDE
+241 SS
-249 ADSTEE
+249 E
-255 ASTEKETETSTEVA
+255 ASTEDSTEV
-269 TETETETE
+269 
-277 SASDTEVVTEVATE
+277 
-291 AESESESNTESDTE
+291 
-305 SDTEVSNGSEESTEA
+305 

-335 DAADKILKEFEDGSD
+335 DAADKILKEFEEGND

-371 SISEEGTAVYNAA
+371 SISEDGTAVYNAA
-384 AWALSTD
+384 AWALATD
-391 ECTIYNSDDGS
+391 ECTVYRSDDGS

-422 SEIESRKTALFEEK
+422 SEIESRKTALFSEK
-436 YSEIQD
+436 YAEIQD
-442 ASSKFKVDQDVID
+442 DSSKFKVDEDVID

-462 VYVAPTEEDTTE
+462 VYVAPSEE
-474 ETTENASEEA
+474 ETSESETGEEESTKEEKSSESDESEEAVSEA
-484 SSEDASSEEAS
+484 SSE
-495 SESESESSSEEVTEE
+495 EE
-510 SAEKN
+510 SK
-515 TESESE
+515 
-521 SEKESTSEAETK
+521 